1 MTLGTDELRE
11 HAAERKRYVDHQ
23 PVFVAAE
30 IKDGPIV
37 AHKIDSASELGALS
51 RPDLPNA
58 LWLQSRAMH
67 GSGPLHV
74 EENI

>member
-1 MTLGTDELRE
+1 MTLGTDELHE

-37 AHKIDSASELGALS
+37 AHKIDSASELALYLG
-51 RPDLPNA
+51 RICPMRCGCNPEPCTDRA
-58 LWLQSRAMH
+58 LCM
-67 GSGPLHV
+67 
-74 EENI
+74 